1 MDTRT
6 SHPCACRTSH
16 SKTMG
21 INMELVSVAIA
32 ASTVLGRLSTR
43 VWNMAAGIRFLS
55 ATRALVRWGT
65 DVG

>member
-1 MDTRT
+1 MDTQT

-32 ASTVLGRLSTR
+32 ASTVLEGFPLE
-43 VWNMAAGIRFLS
+43 F
-55 ATRALVRWGT
+55 GT
-65 DVG
+65 WQQGFASFQPQEH